1 MRVVCDSTVL
11 IGLAK
16 VNKLHILPGIFS
28 EIYIPKAVYNEVV
41 IDGKGKPGSE
51 EIANANWIRRKAVK
65 DEISVQM
72 LARYIDR
79 GEAEVLILGK
89 EIETDWLVI
98 DDDKA
103 RDAAFAANFKVIG
116 LVGLLVVAKQL
127 KLIHQVKPILD
138 ELKSK
143 MFHIG
148 NEIYEQGL
156 KEAGE
161 SFTSR
166 EKM

>member
-1 MRVVCDSTVL
+1 MRFYRLDW
-11 IGLAK
+11 IGEGK
-16 VNKLHILPGIFS
+16 QTTYFTWHI
-28 EIYIPKAVYNEVV
+28 V
-41 IDGKGKPGSE
+41 IAGKGKPGSE

-103 RDAAFAANFKVIG
+103 RDAASAANFKVIG
-116 LVGLLVVAKQL
+116 LVG
-127 KLIHQVKPILD
+127 
-138 ELKSK
+138 
-143 MFHIG
+143 
-148 NEIYEQGL
+148 
-156 KEAGE
+156 
-161 SFTSR
+161 
-166 EKM
+166 